1 MIIRCNRA
9 RDQPKV
15 QSIHH
20 FNHSISNTNFTN
32 YERINTMKN
41 LKKAFALLL
50 ALVLCL
56 SVPVGVSAATVEDA
70 TIDTTR
76 TGSMTIYKY
85 DLTNAEK
92 DGVWDSSYVS
102 TGVYDQAG
110 VVDILSGNRDGDN
123 DNQSDLGNGQQSYGY
138 AINGVEFSYL
148 KIADIVQFS
157 ESTDDNR
164 TNSHVEVLYGINKV
178 QGADFLRALGLENGA
193 KRYANADKL
202 DSSKY
207 FYQSDVLI
215 DALAAGLEANSTTVK
230 NALEAYMAT
239 NGGVKMAPTDSY
251 GKTQATELELGLYLV
266 VETAVPEMVV
276 STTNPF
282 LVSVPMTSINGSNA
296 TDGGERWIY
305 DITLF
310 PKNLTGIP
318 SLEKTLREQV
328 ADTGKNGGSTT
339 DITDGYAHTG
349 TASSG
354 DVIDYQIISTLPSI
368 TSEATYLTDY
378 TFIDTLSN
386 GLSYN
391 KNDVVLEFFTDEAC
405 TDLVTTWKESDGY
418 FTVSY
423 DQAMNNDYVMTISM
437 TTRGLAEINGSK
449 AVYSGA
455 SMVNSGFSD
464 CTLRITYQATMLSN
478 YEVIYGDDGNRN
490 EVVLTWKRSS
500 SNYYDTLVDDAHI
513 YTYGINL
520 YKLFSDGKGDFSN
533 VEFIIHNDTDDYFVK
548 AELNADEGV
557 YYVTDHVENESDATH
572 FVPVLPMVLPMNADS
587 ENGQNVFV
595 KGLEDDTYT
604 ITEVRTDSGYTLLKE
619 DIEVVISQ
627 VESSELCDIYT
638 SDVVGLIQNDPRYAE
653 AIIAE
658 AKANGYIKTDGGLA
672 DILNNMPQKQLAH
685 YLLTASA
692 TVDGNAVTM
701 LEDNGSV
708 NAHVPLT
715 VVNTRGFDLPETG
728 DNGTMMFTVIG
739 ILAMAGA
746 AAVIVLVSRKKR
758 TTC

>member
-1 MIIRCNRA
+1 MKKMFAII
-9 RDQPKV
+9 
-15 QSIHH
+15 
-20 FNHSISNTNFTN
+20 
-32 YERINTMKN
+32 
-41 LKKAFALLL
+41 L

-56 SVPVGVSAATVEDA
+56 SCIPAAFAAEVADS
-70 TIDTTR
+70 TIDTSR
-76 TGSMTIYKY
+76 TGSLTIYKY

-110 VVDILSGNRDGDN
+110 VVDILGGKRDGDN
-123 DNQSDLGNGQQSYGY
+123 DNQSDLGNGKQSYGY
-138 AINGVEFSYL
+138 AIKGVEFSYL

-157 ESTDDNR
+157 ESTNDNR
-164 TNSHVEVLYGINKV
+164 TDNHVEVLYGINKV

-202 DSSKY
+202 DASKY

-215 DALAAGLEANSTTVK
+215 DALAAGLEANATTVR
-230 NALEAYMAT
+230 NALERYMAA
-239 NGGVKMAPTDSY
+239 NGGTTMNPTDSY
-251 GKTQATELELGLYLV
+251 GKTQATGLALGLYLV

-282 LVSVPMTSINGSNA
+282 MVAVPMTAVEGNNA
-296 TDGGERWIY
+296 VDGGERWNY

-328 ADTGKNGGSTT
+328 SDTGKNNGSTSN
-339 DITDGYAHTG
+339 IKDGYAHTG
-349 TASSG
+349 TASAG

-368 TSEATYLTDY
+368 TSEATYLTNY
-378 TFIDTLSN
+378 TFVDTLSA
-386 GLSYN
+386 GISYN
-391 KNDVVLEFFTDEAC
+391 KKDIVFEFFTDAAC
-405 TDLVTTWKESDGY
+405 TDLVTTWKEADGY
-418 FTVSY
+418 FAVSY
-423 DQAMNNDYVMTISM
+423 NPVAGGGSTMTISM
-437 TTRGLAEINGSK
+437 TASGLAEINSSK
-449 AVYSGA
+449 AVYPSA

-464 CTLRITYQATMLSN
+464 CTLRITYQATMDSDN
-478 YEVIYGDDGNRN
+478 SVVYGDNGNPN
-490 EVVLTWKRSS
+490 DVVLTWKRSNTS
-500 SNYYDTLVDDAHI
+500 YYDTLVDDAHV
-513 YTYGINL
+513 YTYGIDL
-520 YKLFSDGKGDFSN
+520 TKLFSDGKGDFSK
-533 VEFIIHNDTDDYFVK
+533 VEFIVHNDTDNYFVK
-548 AELNADEGV
+548 AELNKAEGI
-557 YYVTDHVENESDATH
+557 YYVVDHVEIEADATH
-572 FVPVLPMVLPMNADS
+572 FIPVESNSKPGKVII
-587 ENGQNVFV
+587 

-604 ITEVRTDSGYTLLKE
+604 ITEVRTDNGYTLLKE
-619 DIEVVISQ
+619 EIEVIISQ
-627 VESSELCDIYT
+627 VESSTLCDIYT
-638 SDVVGLIQNDPRYAE
+638 SDVVGLIQNDPCYAE

-708 NAHVPLT
+708 NAHAPLT
-715 VVNTRGFDLPETG
+715 VMNTRGFDLPETG

-739 ILAMAGA
+739 ILTMVGA
-746 AAVIVLVSRKKR
+746 AAVIILVSRKKR
-758 TTC
+758 TAC